1 MTKTEQIETN
11 TQPETYNGWKNRATW
26 NISLWIGNDENVY
39 RAAYAAIDT
48 LHRRGTLDS
57 VVTPSWA
64 KAFATIAFVE
74 AFNSTKTPDGYSV
87 DDADIDWSAIADMI
101 KDLY

>member
-1 MTKTEQIETN
+1 MTEIEQTETN
-11 TQPETYNGWKNRATW
+11 TQSETYNGWKNRATW

-39 RAAYAAIDT
+39 GAAHAAVDT
-48 LHRRGTLDS
+48 LRRRGTLES

-64 KAFATIAFVE
+64 KAFATIAFEE
-74 AFNSTKTPDGYSV
+74 AFDSTKTPDGYSV

-101 KDLY
+101 RDL